1 MPATAASTPAAAPG
15 QVARGLVEVKSVEP
29 AFKPAQS
36 WTYDPVTVTVKAGT
50 KITWTN
56 TGAVLHTVTA
66 DDGHS
71 FDSKDIAPR
80 ATWSFT
86 PMASGTYTYHCSY
99 HAWMKGTIIVQP

>member
-1 MPATAASTPAAAPG
+1 MRATAASTPAAAPG
-15 QVARGLVEVKSVEP
+15 PVAGGLVEVKIVEP
-29 AFKPAQS
+29 AFKPAQA
-36 WTYDPVTVTVKAGT
+36 WTYDPVTVIVRVGT

-56 TGAVLHTVTA
+56 TGAVLHTVTS
-66 DDGHS
+66 DDGHA

-99 HAWMKGTIIVQP
+99 HPWMKGTIIVQP